1 MTQTNYLQIDVD
13 TTKKA
18 RAYQRKKEKK
28 NTEEHKQFQ
37 QEAAIYLRVSSEMQK
52 EGFSIEAQK
61 LACQRCVQEKGFHL
75 SEDHIYIDEAF
86 TAKNEDR
93 PAFRKM
99 MVDAYMK
106 QFSLLNI

>member
-1 MTQTNYLQIDVD
+1 MTQTNYLQIDVGA
-13 TTKKA
+13 TKQA

-61 LACQRCVQEKGFHL
+61 LACQRCVQEKGYHL
-75 SEDHIYIDEAF
+75 SDIIY
-86 TAKNEDR
+86 TLMKHLL
-93 PAFRKM
+93 PKM
-99 MVDAYMK
+99 K
-106 QFSLLNI
+106 IGRHLEK

>member
-1 MTQTNYLQIDVD
+1 MTQTNYLQIDVGA
-13 TTKKA
+13 TKQA

-61 LACQRCVQEKGFHL
+61 LACQRSVRKRVIICQKHLLPRMKIGRHLEK
-75 SEDHIYIDEAF
+75 
-86 TAKNEDR
+86 
-93 PAFRKM
+93 
-99 MVDAYMK
+99 
-106 QFSLLNI
+106 